1 MEQFKGQPRLPKFI
15 LPKRYRIN
23 LKPNLNSC
31 KFTGSVSV
39 DLTVLSETRFI
50 VLNAANLSVK
60 IASVSFIPKDLSLQS
75 RGNLMWS
82 LLFAGKIIW
91 SFAKAIMN
99 LIIWLLRGRSEESG
113 SSGVFKPTK
122 VEIFEE
128 DEILVLEFPQTLP
141 IGDGILDIEFE
152 GVLND
157 KMKGFYRSTYEHNGE
172 KKNMAVTQFEPA
184 DARQCFPCWD
194 EPACKATFK
203 ITLDVPSDLV
213 ALSNMPIIEE
223 NVKGQ
228 IKTLS
233 YQESPIMSTYLVAFV
248 IGLLDYVE
256 DHTSDGV
263 KVRVYCQVG
272 KTNQGKFALHVAVK
286 TLELFKEYF
295 GRPYPLPKLDM
306 VAIPDFAFG
315 AMENYGL
322 VTYRETALLY
332 DDQHS
337 AAANKQRVATVVAH
351 ELAHQWFG
359 NLVTME
365 WWTHLWLNEGFAT
378 WVSYVANDSL
388 FPEWNVWTQFLNES
402 IEGLRL
408 DGLEE
413 SHPIEVEVP
422 HVSQIQEIFDAI
434 SYKKGASVIQML
446 QRYIGAE
453 CFQRSLA
460 LYIKRHAFSNAKTE
474 DLWAAIEEESGEPVN
489 MLMSSWTKQTGYP
502 VISIKVKDQK
512 LEIQQSRFLYVG
524 SHGVGKW
531 IVPITLCCGSYDNQI
546 NFLLESKS
554 GALDMNEFGLA
565 EAATAEGKGGSSL
578 GWIKL
583 NVNQTGFFRVKYDE
597 DLAER
602 LRYAIENKY
611 LTATDRFGI
620 LDDAFALCMASQQSL
635 SSLLTLMS
643 SYSDEFDY
651 TVLSNL
657 ITVSY
662 KVERIVASA
671 IPELLD
677 AIKQFFI
684 NLFRIAAET
693 LGGWQPKDGE
703 SHLDA
708 MLRGEILTALAVFG
722 HEQTLTEAIRR
733 FNEYLID
740 RNTPLL
746 PPDLRMAAYVAV
758 MQRTSAKN
766 RSGYDS
772 LLKIY
777 RESDLSQEKTRV
789 LSSLTSSPDPIIVL
803 EALDFSLT
811 SEVRTQD
818 AVLVLNVNKEGRET
832 AWKWLKDN
840 WEHISNTWGSSPL
853 ITRFI
858 NAIVSPFSSIEDA
871 EEIEDF
877 FANRTKPSMART
889 LKQSI
894 ERVRI
899 NANWVR
905 SIQNDDQL
913 VKTLNTLTYYH

>member
-82 LLFAGKIIW
+82 LLFAAKIIW

-99 LIIWLLRGRSEESG
+99 LIMWLLRGRSEESG

-152 GVLND
+152 GILND
-157 KMKGFYRSTYEHNGE
+157 KMKGFYRSTYKHNGE

-272 KTNQGKFALHVAVK
+272 KTNQGKFALHVA
-286 TLELFKEYF
+286 
-295 GRPYPLPKLDM
+295 
-306 VAIPDFAFG
+306 
-315 AMENYGL
+315 
-322 VTYRETALLY
+322 
-332 DDQHS
+332 
-337 AAANKQRVATVVAH
+337 TVVAH

-378 WVSYVANDSL
+378 W
-388 FPEWNVWTQFLNES
+388 
-402 IEGLRL
+402 GLRL

-643 SYSDEFDY
+643 SYSDELDY

-746 PPDLRMAAYVAV
+746 PPDLRMVVSNAAYVAV
-758 MQRTSAKN
+758 MQRTSEKN

-818 AVLVLNVNKEGRET
+818 VVLVLNVSKEGRET

-899 NANWVR
+899 NANWVQ

-913 VKTLNTLTYYH
+913 VKTLNILTYYH

>member
-643 SYSDEFDY
+643 SYSDELDY

-818 AVLVLNVNKEGRET
+818 VVLVLNVSKEGRET

>member
-15 LPKRYRIN
+15 LQNDTVSISNPISTPANSPAPSPSTSLFSPKPDSSFSMLLIY
-23 LKPNLNSC
+23 LSKPPPY
-31 KFTGSVSV
+31 
-39 DLTVLSETRFI
+39 LTSP
-50 VLNAANLSVK
+50 K
-60 IASVSFIPKDLSLQS
+60 ICLQS

-82 LLFAGKIIW
+82 LLYAGKIIW

-157 KMKGFYRSTYEHNGE
+157 KMKGFYRSTYKHNGE

-306 VAIPDFAFG
+306 VAIPDFAIG

-337 AAANKQRVATVVAH
+337 AAAKKQRVATVVAH

-378 WVSYVANDSL
+378 W
-388 FPEWNVWTQFLNES
+388 
-402 IEGLRL
+402 GLRL

-434 SYKKGASVIQML
+434 SYNKGASVIQML

-546 NFLLESKS
+546 NFLLESNS

-565 EAATAEGKGGSSL
+565 EAATAEGKGSSSL

-766 RSGYDS
+766 RWGYDS

-789 LSSLTSSPDPIIVL
+789 RS
-803 EALDFSLT
+803 
-811 SEVRTQD
+811 
-818 AVLVLNVNKEGRET
+818 LVLILNVSKEGRET

-853 ITRFI
+853 ITCFI

-899 NANWVR
+899 NANWVQ

-913 VKTLNTLTYYH
+913 VKTLNILTYYH